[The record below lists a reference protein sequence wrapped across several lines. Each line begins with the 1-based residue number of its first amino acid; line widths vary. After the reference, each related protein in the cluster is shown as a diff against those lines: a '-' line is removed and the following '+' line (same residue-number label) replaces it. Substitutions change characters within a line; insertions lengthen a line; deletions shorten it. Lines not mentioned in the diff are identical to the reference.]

1 MSPLILS
8 PSRVCNQNIS
18 IGIVVSSINLYGC
31 GSTSK
36 LFPVALAGLRPSIVV
51 DVRASVSFGLLT
63 KMAISC
69 LFHEENRLYEPES
82 ESMTMSKMGVRVLLQ
97 PKLKNNKS

>member
-1 MSPLILS
+1 MGVTPLLNS
-8 PSRVCNQNIS
+8 LN
-18 IGIVVSSINLYGC
+18 SSINLYGC
-31 GSTSK
+31 DSISK

-51 DVRASVSFGLLT
+51 DVRASVSFVLLT